1 MPSVVSTVE
10 SCLYLRYPFRCE
22 KGALIVK
29 QLITHVCL
37 TIVIFSIISAAEL
50 FRSQKSRVILNQPAI
65 HPSTANTSQS
75 SPQVKADVFTPEL
88 ICKYDPK
95 EFNPRGVYYVLGRK
109 PKKFG
114 EFDCLELAVDHD
126 RASGVALVQT
136 YADQAYT
143 SQDFIGLVTN
153 KTVKLIGIPATE
165 GDFEYSF
172 EGYFL
177 RGGVV
182 SDAGSNQPVLK
193 GNLIKSKRG
202 VKIAECEVKFRV
214 EYLGC

>member
-1 MPSVVSTVE
+1 MIFMKR
-10 SCLYLRYPFRCE
+10 LIIH
-22 KGALIVK
+22 LIVAMV
-29 QLITHVCL
+29 T
-37 TIVIFSIISAAEL
+37 FSIGVAAEL
-50 FRSQKSRVILNQPAI
+50 FRSQKSRVILNHPAI

-75 SPQVKADVFTPEL
+75 SRQVKVDVFTPEL

-95 EFNPRGVYYVLGRK
+95 EFNPRGVYYMLGRK
-109 PKKFG
+109 PK
-114 EFDCLELAVDHD
+114 EFREFYCLELAVEHD

-136 YADQAYT
+136 YADQG
-143 SQDFIGLVTN
+143 SQDFVGLVTN

-182 SDAGSNQPVLK
+182 SDAGSNQPVLRGK
-193 GNLIKSKRG
+193 LIKSKRG
-202 VKIAECEVKFRV
+202 VKIAECEVEFRV